1 MEKVEEKLNEELL
14 KCNTTFSWKEA
25 QILENALDL
34 LYVLKC
40 IFAKKESQNIEKLK
54 NKILNN
60 TKIKVAK

>member
-1 MEKVEEKLNEELL
+1 MENVEEKLNEELL
-14 KCNTTFSWKEA
+14 KCSTKLSWKETEM
-25 QILENALDL
+25 LKNALDL

-40 IFAKKESQNIEKLK
+40 IFAKKESQNVEKLK

>member
-1 MEKVEEKLNEELL
+1 MENIEEKLNQELL
-14 KCNTTFSWKEA
+14 KCNTKLSWKETE
-25 QILENALDL
+25 ILKNAFDL

-40 IFAKKESQNIEKLK
+40 IFAKKESQDVEKLK

>member
-1 MEKVEEKLNEELL
+1 MENVEEKLNEELL
-14 KCNTTFSWKEA
+14 KCNTKLSWKETE
-25 QILENALDL
+25 ILKNAFDL

-40 IFAKKESQNIEKLK
+40 IFDKKESKEVEKLK